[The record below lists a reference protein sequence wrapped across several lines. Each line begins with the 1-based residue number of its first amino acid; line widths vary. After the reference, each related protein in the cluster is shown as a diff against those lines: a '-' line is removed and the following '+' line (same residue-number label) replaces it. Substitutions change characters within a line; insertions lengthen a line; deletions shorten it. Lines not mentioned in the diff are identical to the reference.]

1 MPYSYHL
8 IVYQE
13 IVCVCVFFFISSFR
27 FANVF
32 QSSISALQH
41 GQSSIT
47 LLRFNLCYIVSR
59 ITLELNKRA
68 TIKSNARKIAEKL
81 NAEAAYSYAVNWKAI
96 NKYLNLIKL
105 HGKLERKKCTHT
117 MEWCTAY
124 CNFYRFIGKSC
135 HFSCSTNVMHTH
147 KIYIIQQW
155 ALHFRSYAAHVL
167 MKIIGSMK
175 AWCNNNKHT
184 NFMHTN
190 GFCAHCEFFYP
201 RSCSYTRASPPK

>member
-27 FANVF
+27 FANIF

-68 TIKSNARKIAEKL
+68 TIKSNARKIAEKFY
-81 NAEAAYSYAVNWKAI
+81 AEAAYSYAVNWKAI

-105 HGKLERKKCTHT
+105 HGKRERKKFIHDGMMHSVLQFLSIHWKIVSFFLLHKCDAYSQDLHNPT
-117 MEWCTAY
+117 MSAA
-124 CNFYRFIGKSC
+124 
-135 HFSCSTNVMHTH
+135 FSQLCSTC
-147 KIYIIQQW
+147 IDE
-155 ALHFRSYAAHVL
+155 
-167 MKIIGSMK
+167 
-175 AWCNNNKHT
+175 NN
-184 NFMHTN
+184 
-190 GFCAHCEFFYP
+190 
-201 RSCSYTRASPPK
+201 R